1 MERTLAEL
9 VRDGAPLEVRMRIAL
24 GLVRAVGDLHRGGGV
39 HGALS
44 PAAIRITGDG
54 DAVELAPAAARSPL
68 ELAGFAAPEVIRGAR
83 PTRRSDTFAA
93 GALAR
98 LALTGR
104 GPWTGEDPLEVSRR
118 VLFEPPRPA
127 RLDEPGIPSA
137 VDEAIAR
144 ALAVKATRRG
154 ATEELAR
161 AIGAALGDGMPI
173 PTPTPIPT
181 STPTAPALPTIT
193 LLRLAPGVLGVLVA
207 AAVSAVVARSGGD
220 LSREVALALAHGD
233 LAAARARLE
242 RPHRGVDRAVL
253 EKLRGDVACARRIPG
268 ECLRRYRTAL
278 AARPEL
284 RDDEVLRRNV
294 RGLLSPSE
302 SCATRRSAALLAG
315 ELRDRDALPA
325 LEAARRSGGFL
336 AFLCTGDT
344 LDRAIAATRAA
355 R

>member
-9 VRDGAPLEVRMRIAL
+9 ARDGAPLEVRMRIAL
-24 GLVRAVGDLHRGGGV
+24 ALVRAVGDLHRSGSV

-44 PAAIRITGDG
+44 PATIRVTGYG
-54 DAVELAPAAARSPL
+54 DAVALSTGTARSPL
-68 ELAGFAAPEVIRGAR
+68 ELAGFAAPEVVRGAG
-83 PTRRSDTFAA
+83 PTRRSDAFAA
-93 GALAR
+93 GALVR

-104 GPWTGEDPLEVSRR
+104 GPWVGEDPLDVSRR

-127 RLDEPGIPSA
+127 RLDEPGIPA
-137 VDEAIAR
+137 ALEEAIAR

-154 ATEELAR
+154 TTEDLAR
-161 AIGAALGDGMPI
+161 AIEAALGSRLPTPTST
-173 PTPTPIPT
+173 PTPTPIAT
-181 STPTAPALPTIT
+181 PALS
-193 LLRLAPGVLGVLVA
+193 LLRLAPVALGVLVA
-207 AAVSAVVARSGGD
+207 IAVSAAVARSGGD
-220 LSREVALALAHGD
+220 LSREVALALARGD
-233 LAAARARLE
+233 VSAARARLDQ
-242 RPHRGVDRAVL
+242 PPRGVDRAVI

-278 AARPEL
+278 AARPTL
-284 RDDEVLRRNV
+284 RDDEALRRNV
-294 RGLLSPSE
+294 RGLLSPGE